1 MKKVYSLLFV
11 IVALV
16 WTGCDS
22 VNEPIAQQQDQ
33 GASFTSE
40 SAAKRSDK
48 RGGNSRGN
56 NQCDDDHDGD
66 HHDNDHDG
74 DDDDC
79 DGDHNGNHDNDCD
92 GDHDN
97 DHDGDDCDNN
107 GGGSSCDADGIVT
120 LWAGKTYNAGTVTV
134 TEDNA
139 NLYVKYATVG
149 SWKIK
154 ETHLDIST
162 SAYVQRGAPGQYD
175 YHSSNGAG
183 VTTYTYTI
191 PKTWAAG
198 TKLYFLAHAVVGK
211 YSGNYCSS
219 TQTAY
224 GGTVVSPRNGSWY
237 ATFCH
242 SLETTPPPVTY
253 SISGATFN
261 DANSNGT
268 QDVGEAGLANITVS
282 LSNGATAVSNANG
295 IYTFPGLSAGSYTVS
310 APSVSGYTQT
320 TSSSAAVT
328 VTNAN
333 VSVSFGYALI
343 PTVFYISGI
352 IYNDTNLNGTQDV
365 GEPGIAS
372 ATVKLNGT
380 ITATTDAN
388 GNYAFNGLSAGMY
401 TVTPNAILDLNLT
414 TPGTVTLVIS
424 SANGT
429 AHFGF
434 AQYSIP
440 DRTVE
445 QVKAY

>member
-1 MKKVYSLLFV
+1 M
-11 IVALV
+11 
-16 WTGCDS
+16 
-22 VNEPIAQQQDQ
+22 
-33 GASFTSE
+33 
-40 SAAKRSDK
+40 
-48 RGGNSRGN
+48 
-56 NQCDDDHDGD
+56 
-66 HHDNDHDG
+66 
-74 DDDDC
+74 
-79 DGDHNGNHDNDCD
+79 
-92 GDHDN
+92 
-97 DHDGDDCDNN
+97 
-107 GGGSSCDADGIVT
+107 
-120 LWAGKTYNAGTVTV
+120 WAGKTYNAGTVTV
-134 TEDNA
+134 TEDNS
-139 NLYVKYATVG
+139 NLYVKYTTVG

-162 SAYVQRGAPGQYD
+162 SQYTQRGAPGQYD
-175 YHSSNGAG
+175 FHSSNGAG

-224 GGTVVSPRNGSWY
+224 GGTVVSPRNGSWF

-242 SLETTPPPVTY
+242 SLGTTPPPPPPPVTY
-253 SISGATFN
+253 SISGSTFN

-268 QDVGEAGLANITVS
+268 KDVGEAGLANVTVS
-282 LSNGATAVSNANG
+282 LSNGATATSNASG
-295 IYTFPGLSAGSYTVS
+295 SYTFIGLSAGSYTVS
-310 APSVSGYTQT
+310 APAVSGYTQT
-320 TSSSAAVT
+320 TAASAPVT
-328 VTNAN
+328 ISNAN

-343 PTVFYISGI
+343 PATFSISGI
-352 IYNDTNLNGTQDV
+352 IYNDVNLNGMQDV
-365 GEPGIAS
+365 GELGIAS

-388 GNYAFNGLSAGMY
+388 GNYTFSGLNAGMY

-414 TPGTVTLVIS
+414 TAGTVTLVIS

-429 AHFGF
+429 ANFGF

-445 QVKAY
+445 QVKAQ

>member
-1 MKKVYSLLFV
+1 MKNIYSLLFI

-16 WTGCDS
+16 WAGCDS
-22 VNEPIAQQQDQ
+22 VNEPIAPQQDQ
-33 GASFTSE
+33 GASVTTE
-40 SAAKRSDK
+40 SLSKRSER
-48 RGGNSRGN
+48 RGGNNHGKNHDGN
-56 NQCDDDHDGD
+56 DCDDHDGD
-66 HHDNDHDG
+66 HDDNDHDG
-74 DDDDC
+74 DHDDDC
-79 DGDHNGNHDNDCD
+79 DGDHD
-92 GDHDN
+92 DHD
-97 DHDGDDCDNN
+97 DDDCNDN
-107 GGGSSCDADGIVT
+107 GGGSTCDADGIVT

-134 TEDNA
+134 TEDNN

-162 SAYVQRGAPGQYD
+162 SQYTQRGAPGQYD
-175 YHSSNGAG
+175 YHSSNGTG

-224 GGTVVSPRNGSWY
+224 GGTVVQPRNGSWY

-242 SLETTPPPVTY
+242 SLETTPPPATY
-253 SISGATFN
+253 SISGSTFN

-268 QDVGEAGLANITVS
+268 KDVGEAGLANVTVS
-282 LSNGATAVSNANG
+282 LSNGATTVSNASG
-295 IYTFPGLSAGSYTVS
+295 AYSFSGLTAGSYTVS
-310 APSVSGYTQT
+310 APAVSGYTQT
-320 TSSSAAVT
+320 TAASAPVT
-328 VTNAN
+328 ISNAN

-343 PTVFYISGI
+343 PVVFSISGI
-352 IYNDTNLNGTQDV
+352 IYNDANLNGTQDV
-365 GEPGIAS
+365 GELGIAS

-388 GNYAFNGLSAGMY
+388 GNYTFGGLSAGMY

-414 TPGTVTLVIS
+414 TPGTVTLVLS
-424 SANGT
+424 GADGT
-429 AHFGF
+429 ANFGF

-445 QVKAY
+445 QVKAQ

>member
-1 MKKVYSLLFV
+1 MKKVYSLLFI

-22 VNEPIAQQQDQ
+22 VNEPIAPQQEQ
-33 GASFTSE
+33 GTSVTSE
-40 SAAKRSDK
+40 SLSKRSDK
-48 RGGNSRGN
+48 RGGNNRGN
-56 NQCDDDHDGD
+56 NQCDDRDDDHD
-66 HHDNDHDG
+66 DN
-74 DDDDC
+74 
-79 DGDHNGNHDNDCD
+79 
-92 GDHDN
+92 DHDN
-97 DHDGDDCDNN
+97 DHDDDHDGDHDDDCDENHDDHDGDDCNDN
-107 GGGSSCDADGIVT
+107 GGGSTCDADGIVT
-120 LWAGKTYNAGTVTV
+120 LWAGKTYNAGTVSV
-134 TEDNA
+134 TEDNN
-139 NLYVKYATVG
+139 NLYVKYTTVG

-162 SAYVQRGAPGQYD
+162 SQYTQRGAPGQYD
-175 YHSSNGAG
+175 YHSTNGAG

-224 GGTVVSPRNGSWY
+224 GGTVVQPRNGSWY

-242 SLETTPPPVTY
+242 SIGTTPPPPPPPVTY
-253 SISGATFN
+253 SISGSTFN

-268 QDVGEAGLANITVS
+268 KDVGEAGLANVTVS
-282 LSNGATAVSNANG
+282 LSNGATAVSNASG
-295 IYTFPGLSAGSYTVS
+295 AYSFTGLTAGSYTVS
-310 APSVSGYTQT
+310 APAVSGYTQT
-320 TSSSAAVT
+320 TAASAPVT
-328 VTNAN
+328 ISNAN

-343 PTVFYISGI
+343 PTVFSISGI
-352 IYNDTNLNGTQDV
+352 IYNDANLNGAQDV
-365 GEPGIAS
+365 GEVGIAS

-388 GNYAFNGLSAGMY
+388 GNYTFNGLNAGMY

-424 SANGT
+424 SADGT
-429 AHFGF
+429 ANFGF

-445 QVKAY
+445 QVKAQ